1 MEAPKWQIHRREH
14 RGNRRPSCPVERIG
28 CWIEQM
34 FLLELR
40 GHRNQQLVVVA
51 IEIAEKERL
60 VFVPVVSEKMASSI
74 ARNRQ
79 R

>member
-1 MEAPKWQIHRREH
+1 
-14 RGNRRPSCPVERIG
+14 
-28 CWIEQM
+28 M